1 MSHSHT
7 HAHSSVKNIKLVFF
21 LNLGFTLV
29 EFVGGFLTNSTAIL
43 ADAVHDLGDSF
54 ALGQAWY
61 FGSLA
66 QRKGDNRYTYGFKR
80 FATLGALIST
90 FVLLLSSFYVLSE
103 AVPRIIEPEHSNA
116 QGMIVLAVIGI
127 AVNGYAMLKLAGESD
142 INARTVGLHLL
153 EDVLGWVA
161 ILIVA
166 VILLFKDIPVLDP
179 ILAVLITLYILSNVV
194 KNVRAILPIFLQAAP
209 DKIDVNIISARIV
222 EIEHVQNVH
231 HVHIWSLDDQH
242 QVFSVHIVVDTSLDA
257 QQYADIKLKVKELVE
272 ELGFSHSTVE
282 IELPDESCRISEHE
296 HCA

>member
-7 HAHSSVKNIKLVFF
+7 HAHSSVKNIKLAFF